1 MIEGQIQTAD
11 FENYLAAVASCKEE
25 IDGVSCWSLRKLCS
39 IFEVNFPEIKR
50 EKQDTISQLVSAGN
64 KSGYSL
70 GYYEFDGLKEKRAKS
85 FVKELSIKADM
96 DGYVTDIEDYLLNGY
111 MFYNMAERF
120 LWDAKYVR
128 RLKDYIV
135 LETTQVFPAFE

>member
-1 MIEGQIQTAD
+1 MTEGYLQTGD
-11 FENYLAAVASCKEE
+11 FENYLSSVASCKEVV
-25 IDGVSCWSLRKLCS
+25 DGVTCWSLRKLCY
-39 IFEVNFPEIKR
+39 IFDVSFPEVVG
-50 EKQDTISQLVSAGN
+50 EMQDTMAQLVSVGN